1 MLSSFLTRSGVHC
14 SSSSYRTPA
23 LSLFQS
29 LSLILRH
36 GHLSSCAS
44 SFFSSHGFSS
54 KGFLGFEKK
63 AFLNLTLPGQHP
75 NPEVV
80 VQEVHRQSLADC
92 AIGFGQYALGGKGGE
107 YYIVTDSSN
116 DDAVNPRPGTLRYA
130 VIQTEPLWIV
140 FPGNMLI
147 KLSQELIFNSCKT
160 LDCRGANVHI
170 VGCGCITWQF
180 ISNVII
186 HNVHIHHCYP
196 SVDKLRSFL
205 RQLPLFSN
213 AFLVGG
219 AEDFFIIELADQ
231 VDIFFTG
238 QLQKLKVEPAHKT
251 SPGFK
256 ASCEPGI
263 MVASDYRL
271 IYCDCCFAFYML
283 RLIDNFDELEL
294 YDTQGQ
300 SCRNCLRSQLRWP
313 ESLGII
319 VGIVFLVLRI
329 LFQFFNFTADSNFK
343 GVGKKLFPP
352 IEG

>member
-1 MLSSFLTRSGVHC
+1 MLSSFLTRSGVHW

-63 AFLNLTLPGQHP
+63 EDLRKKNWSNQYAAHQSAFLNLTLPGQHP

-170 VGCGCITWQF
+170 VG
-180 ISNVII
+180 
-186 HNVHIHHCYP
+186 
-196 SVDKLRSFL
+196 
-205 RQLPLFSN
+205 
-213 AFLVGG
+213 
-219 AEDFFIIELADQ
+219 
-231 VDIFFTG
+231 
-238 QLQKLKVEPAHKT
+238 
-251 SPGFK
+251 
-256 ASCEPGI
+256 
-263 MVASDYRL
+263 
-271 IYCDCCFAFYML
+271 
-283 RLIDNFDELEL
+283 
-294 YDTQGQ
+294 
-300 SCRNCLRSQLRWP
+300 P

-329 LFQFFNFTADSNFK
+329 LFQYFNFTADSNFK

>member
-1 MLSSFLTRSGVHC
+1 MQLNTVPKHSEMTEMPSLFTVLQTHFSHQHSEITGNDGRGRFTVGDYLEASIFIGVTWVLSS
-14 SSSSYRTPA
+14 
-23 LSLFQS
+23 
-29 LSLILRH
+29 
-36 GHLSSCAS
+36 HLSSCAS

-63 AFLNLTLPGQHP
+63 GWEEDLRKKNWSNQYAAHQSAFLNLTLPGQHP

-80 VQEVHRQSLADC
+80 VQEVHRSELSTSFFPLFFRKDSSCLTENPIDDCWECDPNWPDNRQSLADC

-107 YYIVTDSSN
+107 YYIVADSSN

-170 VGCGCITWQF
+170 VGCGCITWQY

-251 SPGFK
+251 SPG
-256 ASCEPGI
+256 
-263 MVASDYRL
+263 
-271 IYCDCCFAFYML
+271 
-283 RLIDNFDELEL
+283 
-294 YDTQGQ
+294 
-300 SCRNCLRSQLRWP
+300 
-313 ESLGII
+313 
-319 VGIVFLVLRI
+319 
-329 LFQFFNFTADSNFK
+329 
-343 GVGKKLFPP
+343 
-352 IEG
+352 